1 MRENV
6 SGIFPAM
13 VISTHTRV
21 IVRATRYVEAF
32 RMFAIARSYQHST
45 VSLTISCV
53 VWQCSSRDLAYF
65 HRITQCGLLP
75 VPVAILLSWSLSF
88 YPCPNRSVPV
98 PVHVPVAVFLSLSF
112 CPCHCPCLFCPCF
125 FPLSLCSCPCWT
137 GTITGMGTGRRQSV
151 LNISLLNTNAV

>member
-13 VISTHTRV
+13 VTSTHTRV

-32 RMFAIARSYQHST
+32 WMFAIARSYQHST

-75 VPVAILLSWSLSF
+75 VPVAILLSWPLSF
-88 YPCPNRSVPV
+88 YPCPNPSV

-125 FPLSLCSCPCWT
+125 FPLSLCFCPCWT